1 MRIASHV
8 FVLGIL
14 FLAVPACSSSSGGSS
29 PPPGNDAGA
38 DSGNGGAQ
46 ACATEAQAI
55 CAARDRCSLNT
66 FLNDYDYGGDT
77 ACVTRSQIT
86 CVNAFGAK
94 GSGTTTAT
102 IAACTAAYPSYT
114 CTNYFDGNPPT
125 ACVPPAGTLANGQ
138 PCGANAQCQSTFC
151 ATGAF
156 AVCGTCQPLPAAG
169 AACQVNADCGRD
181 LDCVK
186 PAGASTATMGVCTAY
201 AASGAACLT
210 YKTPCEAGLAC
221 VGDDTTTGAT
231 GTCQTAGTTVGAA
244 CDASR
249 KTAPNC
255 NADLGLVCIPA
266 MKGSEVGTCKAITLA
281 MQGAMCGYTGSA
293 PVTGYVDCQEGV
305 CQRPTNDAG
314 VEALAGTCVAL
325 VSDTGACSLAAGSP
339 GCITPAKCVPSSAGA
354 MTGTCTVP
362 NAASCM

>member
-1 MRIASHV
+1 MRIASNPV
-8 FVLGIL
+8 VLGIL
-14 FLAVPACSSSSGGSS
+14 FLVAPACSSSSGGSS
-29 PPPGNDAGA
+29 PPPGIDAGA
-38 DSGNGGAQ
+38 DSGNGGTQ

-55 CAARDRCSLNT
+55 CAARDRCSLDT
-66 FLNDYDYGGDT
+66 FLNDYDYGGDA
-77 ACVTRSQIT
+77 ACVTRTQIT
-86 CVNAFGAK
+86 CDNALAAK
-94 GSGTTTAT
+94 GTGTTAAT
-102 IAACTAAYPSYT
+102 IAACTAAYPTYA
-114 CTNYFDGNPPT
+114 CADYFDDNPPS
-125 ACVPPAGTLANGQ
+125 ACVPPVGMLANGAA
-138 PCGANAQCQSTFC
+138 CGASAQCQSTFC

-156 AVCGTCQPLPAAG
+156 AVCGKCAALPAAG
-169 AACQVNADCGRD
+169 AACQVNADCGRN

-186 PAGASTATMGVCTAY
+186 PAGASTMTMGVCTAW

-210 YKTPCEAGLAC
+210 NKTPCAAGLAC

-231 GTCQTAGTTVGAA
+231 GTCQAAGSTVGAA

-293 PVTGYVDCQEGV
+293 PVTGYVDCQEGL

-314 VEALAGTCVAL
+314 VEALAGACVAL